1 MTTGEVEHEPAR
13 LPDDQGA
20 RGDVDDPEPQVGDG
34 AVHVVQVR
42 RAARDEAEIQGSR
55 AQVSHPPSEAGNPTS
70 VPVRVRHEV
79 DAEAEVLRVGTV
91 YQYRSEVKR
100 ISVRFQHSDSH
111 YWQYVN

>member
-1 MTTGEVEHEPAR
+1 MTTGEGEPEPAR

-55 AQVSHPPSEAGNPTS
+55 PQVSHPPSEAGNPTS
-70 VPVRVRHEV
+70 VPVRVRPEV
-79 DAEAEVLRVGTV
+79 DAEEEVLRVV
-91 YQYRSEVKR
+91 PVDPDRSAVQLR
-100 ISVRFQHSDSH
+100 SVP
-111 YWQYVN
+111 